1 MRIYNAEDN
10 EGKQKCFSL
19 SFPRLLF
26 KKFALLFSVVP
37 KWRKAHK
44 DFPILKGPKSDNLRA
59 KNRLVND
66 YTAFPIN
73 DNAIADVQ
81 GEGPKV
87 EVLSY
92 FNHFA
97 GIKMILLSKNEDST
111 YMSHTIRELY
121 FQKYK
126 IWCEIDCVMLHKDG
140 EKLVPMNICFVKSRP
155 GQAKQMDQT
164 LRMIQLCG

>member
-26 KKFALLFSVVP
+26 KKFSLLLSVVP

-44 DFPILKGPKSDNLRA
+44 DFPILKGPKSDSLRA

-92 FNHFA
+92 LYHFA
-97 GIKMILLSKNEDST
+97 GIKAFKR
-111 YMSHTIRELY
+111 H
-121 FQKYK
+121 FK
-126 IWCEIDCVMLHKDG
+126 I
-140 EKLVPMNICFVKSRP
+140 
-155 GQAKQMDQT
+155 
-164 LRMIQLCG
+164 

>member
-1 MRIYNAEDN
+1 MLPESYANIQFFKVPPEDI
-10 EGKQKCFSL
+10 EGKQKSKCFSL
-19 SFPRLLF
+19 FFTLLLF
-26 KKFALLFSVVP
+26 KSFSHRFSAVL

-97 GIKMILLSKNEDST
+97 GIKIFFQRMRTPHICHILLGSYIFKN
-111 YMSHTIRELY
+111 IK
-121 FQKYK
+121 F
-126 IWCEIDCVMLHKDG
+126 G
-140 EKLVPMNICFVKSRP
+140 VK
-155 GQAKQMDQT
+155 
-164 LRMIQLCG
+164 

>member
-26 KKFALLFSVVP
+26 KKILLLFSVVP

-66 YTAFPIN
+66 YTVFPIN

-92 FNHFA
+92 FNDFV
-97 GIKMILLSKNEDST
+97 GTKMILLSKNEDST
-111 YMSHTIRELY
+111 YMY
-121 FQKYK
+121 
-126 IWCEIDCVMLHKDG
+126 
-140 EKLVPMNICFVKSRP
+140 
-155 GQAKQMDQT
+155 
-164 LRMIQLCG
+164 